1 MSSTEE
7 KISYP
12 PADPVLK
19 QKPSIG
25 KYLRYVRFFGPGAV
39 VASLTIGQG
48 QLILGPQIGAW
59 AGLSLL
65 WLVTINI
72 GSYIIAYVSL
82 RFSMLSGIGLM
93 DLFALKTK
101 KGWFNWLLIFIMLI
115 FIPIFAASIMT
126 TLGQS
131 LAWMFGFGNYLIW
144 GVVLSLFAAVLVL
157 IGRYRLLE
165 LSQAF
170 FVAVLGLGAIISIL
184 LLSPAPDIFEIGSN
198 LFSIGQ
204 NIPESYPLWVD
215 SVEGFKQTPIPLA
228 MLGYL
233 GTLTF
238 TLITLIGYLGWI
250 KEKKWGIFKGSDDS
264 QAFSE
269 KLLSSFKAKG
279 KITYLPKSKDELNKS
294 RLLLKPLLI
303 DLMFAFII
311 VSIVSISYIVA
322 GDSLLGL
329 QADGSVLLPSDIDLL
344 TEQGRIFSH
353 IASWLEPLFKISVF
367 FALFGTVYAGFEA
380 ATRMLFETGKTIVP
394 KLNTIAYKRFMIYVL
409 LYILCV
415 GIPIALFMY
424 LGLFSVL
431 LMLSLTLMFLG
442 VFGVIIYG
450 AASIYLSQ
458 RVLPD
463 QYKLNTIS
471 LIIAL
476 IGLVLL
482 LIPVINLF
490 I

>member
-1 MSSTEE
+1 MSSSDD

-12 PADPVLK
+12 SADPVLTE
-19 QKPSIG
+19 KPSFRKYVKYIG
-25 KYLRYVRFFGPGAV
+25 FFGPGAV

-59 AGLSLL
+59 AGLALL
-65 WLVTINI
+65 WLVIVNI

-93 DLFALKTK
+93 DLFAIKTK
-101 KGWFNWLLIFIMLI
+101 KGWFNWLLIIIMLI
-115 FIPIFAASIMT
+115 FIPVFAASIIT

-131 LAWMFGFGNYLIW
+131 LAWIFGFGNYLVW
-144 GVVLSLFAAVLVL
+144 GISMSLIAAVLVL

-165 LSQAF
+165 VSQAF
-170 FVAVLGLGAIISIL
+170 FVAVLAIGAVISVL

-198 LFSIGQ
+198 LVSIGQ
-204 NIPESYPLWVD
+204 NIPESYPAWVD
-215 SVEGFKQTPIPLA
+215 QVEGFQKTPISLA

-250 KEKKWGIFKGSDDS
+250 KEKKWGIFKDSDDS
-264 QAFSE
+264 HAFSD
-269 KLLSSFKAKG
+269 KLLASFKSKG
-279 KITYLPKSKDELNKS
+279 KITYLPTSKDELKRS
-294 RLLLKPLLI
+294 RHLLKPLLI
-303 DLMFAFII
+303 DLLFAFGIVAI
-311 VSIVSISYIVA
+311 VSCSYMIA

-344 TEQGRIFSH
+344 SEQGRIFSH
-353 IASWLEPLFKISVF
+353 MASWLEPLFKVSVF

-380 ATRMLFETGKTIVP
+380 GTRMLFETGKTIIP
-394 KLNTIAYKRFMIYVL
+394 KMNDLAYKRFMLYVL
-409 LYILCV
+409 IYILSL
-415 GIPIALFMY
+415 GIPIAISMY
-424 LGLFSVL
+424 LGMFSVL
-431 LMLSLTLMFLG
+431 LLLSLTLMFLG

-450 AASIYLSQ
+450 AGAIYLSQ
-458 RVLPD
+458 KVLPNE
-463 QYKLNTIS
+463 YRLSTLGVVIAVIG
-471 LIIAL
+471 II
-476 IGLVLL
+476 LL
-482 LIPVINLF
+482 LIPVFNLF

>member
-1 MSSTEE
+1 MRSSDE

-12 PADPVLK
+12 SVDPVITE
-19 QKPSIG
+19 KPSLR
-25 KYLRYVRFFGPGAV
+25 KYLKYIGFFGPGAV

-59 AGLSLL
+59 AGLALL

-93 DLFALKTK
+93 DLFAIKTK
-101 KGWFNWLLIFIMLI
+101 KGWFNWLLIGIMLI
-115 FIPIFAASIMT
+115 FIPVFAASIMT

-131 LAWMFGFGNYLIW
+131 LAWIFGFGDYLVW
-144 GVVLSLFAAVLVL
+144 GISMSLIAAVLVL
-157 IGRYRLLE
+157 LGRYRLLE
-165 LSQAF
+165 VSQAI
-170 FVAVLGLGAIISIL
+170 FVAVLGIGAVASVL
-184 LLSPAPDIFEIGSN
+184 LLSPLPDVTEVFTN

-204 NIPESYPLWVD
+204 NIPENYPAWVD
-215 SVEGFKQTPIPLA
+215 NVEGFQKTPISLA

-250 KEKKWGIFKGSDDS
+250 KEKKWGIFKDS
-264 QAFSE
+264 KDSHEYSE
-269 KLLSSFKAKG
+269 ELLKSLKSKG
-279 KITYLPKSKDELNKS
+279 KITYLPTSTEELKRS
-294 RLLLKPLLI
+294 RHLLKPLLI
-303 DLMFAFII
+303 DLIFAFII
-311 VSIVSISYIVA
+311 VAIVSCSYMIA

-329 QADGSVLLPSDIDLL
+329 QPNGEVLLPSDIDLL
-344 TEQGRIFSH
+344 SQQGRIFSNM
-353 IASWLEPLFKISVF
+353 ATWLEPLFKISVF

-380 ATRMLFETGKTIVP
+380 GTRMLFETGKTIIP
-394 KLNTIAYKRFMIYVL
+394 KMNHMPYKRFMFFVL
-409 LYILCV
+409 IYILSL
-415 GIPIALFMY
+415 GIPLAILMY

-450 AASIYLSQ
+450 AGAIYLSQ
-458 RVLPD
+458 KVLPKH
-463 QYKLNTIS
+463 YKLSTAG

-476 IGLVLL
+476 IGLFL
-482 LIPVINLF
+482 LIIPVVNLF
-490 I
+490 V